1 MDVSKLILWFVR
13 DPADELDL
21 LIGLAL
27 YIVSFGLEIERIV
40 NVEKESYEVEIDPV
54 VDMELYRH

>member
-1 MDVSKLILWFVR
+1 MDVSKLIFWFVR
-13 DPADELDL
+13 DPAEELDL